1 MEAFASSAI
10 GIPRDFVRPS
20 RRARSMESR
29 TCQDIRS
36 SCLAKIAR
44 PVPLLDQH
52 DSSRFVPASLW
63 SRSLADDPAAPNRA
77 TVAGLDA
84 KLDGLKD
91 LVRAETGQI
100 QRQLDAVAGLP
111 VRVATLEANLAA
123 LDNRE
128 TESDTDIDRRV
139 TELEQRNEQRN
150 SRMSNQRWALI
161 VAVVGSLVVDL
172 ASRIH
177 IP

>member
-1 MEAFASSAI
+1 M
-10 GIPRDFVRPS
+10 
-20 RRARSMESR
+20 
-29 TCQDIRS
+29 
-36 SCLAKIAR
+36 KIAR
-44 PVPLLDQH
+44 PVPLLDQP
-52 DSSRFVPASLW
+52 SRFVPASLW
-63 SRSLADDPAAPNRA
+63 GRSLADDPAAPNRA

-84 KLDGLKD
+84 KLDGLKE

-128 TESDTDIDRRV
+128 TESDADIDRRV
-139 TELEQRNEQRN
+139 TELEQRN